1 MISEILKKKDLFK
14 QEEKKEE
21 KRTLPEEVAKVIDE
35 FVERIVVGLRL
46 QYVDKDEAAL
56 EDAEDYVISLFEK
69 YEEEYFS
76 LTDEEFGD
84 KISYK
89 LLDTIMGDVIEDLE
103 RLAEC
108 VEKK

>member
-14 QEEKKEE
+14 QEEKEE
-21 KRTLPEEVAKVIDE
+21 KRALPEEVAKGIDG

-76 LTDEEFGD
+76 LTDEELGD
-84 KISYK
+84 KIAYN
-89 LLDTIMGDVIEDLE
+89 LLDNIMGDVIEDLE
-103 RLAEC
+103 RLVEC